1 MKVWIDAGH
10 GGSASG
16 AVNGSRMEKNDTL
29 RLAKLVQA
37 AFERC
42 GVQTVMTRTSDV
54 YLSLADRT
62 NLENRSGCDLAVSLH
77 RNSASADACGVEIWL
92 HHAAPASYV
101 QWAQLVLKEL
111 QAVGISKNRGVKKGY
126 IGDTNADYAVNRD
139 TKAPSM
145 MIELGFIS
153 NAGDNRDYDAKL
165 TQYAEAI
172 VKGCCSWKGVAYQAP
187 NGETPQGKTLY
198 RVQVGAFQNR
208 ENAQRMK
215 EQLEKDGYTAFIT
228 QS

>member
-16 AVNGSRMEKNDTL
+16 AVNGSRMEKDDTL
-29 RLAKLVQA
+29 KLAKLVQS

-42 GVQTVMTRTSDV
+42 GAQTVMTRTADV
-54 YLSLADRT
+54 YVSLSDRT

-92 HHAAPASYV
+92 HHLAPASYV
-101 QWAQLVLKEL
+101 QWAELVLKEL

-126 IGDTNADYAVNRD
+126 RGDANADYAVNRD

-165 TQYAEAI
+165 PQYAEAI
-172 VKGCCSWKGVAYQAP
+172 VKGCCNWKGVTYQPPKQEQAP
-187 NGETPQGKTLY
+187 AGKLY
-198 RVQVGAFQNR
+198 RVQVGAFQSR
-208 ENAQRMK
+208 ENAQHLK
-215 EQLEKDGYTAFIT
+215 EQLEEKGYPAFIT
-228 QS
+228 LS

>member
-92 HHAAPASYV
+92 HHAAPEAYV
-101 QWAQLVLKEL
+101 QWAQLVLGEL

-126 IGDTNADYAVNRD
+126 IGDVNADYAVNRD

-165 TQYAEAI
+165 PQYAEAI
-172 VKGCCSWKGVAYQAP
+172 VKGCFGWKGVAYQAP
-187 NGETPQGKTLY
+187 NGETPQGKILY

>member
-1 MKVWIDAGH
+1 M
-10 GGSASG
+10 
-16 AVNGSRMEKNDTL
+16 
-29 RLAKLVQA
+29 
-37 AFERC
+37 
-42 GVQTVMTRTSDV
+42 
-54 YLSLADRT
+54 
-62 NLENRSGCDLAVSLH
+62 AVSLH

-92 HHAAPASYV
+92 HHAAPEAYV

-126 IGDTNADYAVNRD
+126 IGDANADYAVNRD

-208 ENAQRMK
+208 ENAQRMQQ
-215 EQLEKDGYTAFIT
+215 QLQEKGYPAFIT